1 MGVDL
6 SAAIPSG
13 SLVVIDSAPIIYFL
27 EDHRTLAPRFAPLF
41 ERASAGDI
49 DIAIAAITL
58 AEVLTGPLGAG
69 NEVLAE
75 TYRTALTQGQGW
87 SVVPET
93 EQIAV
98 NAARFRARY
107 RLKLPD
113 ALQVATVLAT
123 GAYAL
128 ITHDRDFRTVRD
140 VRVMG

>member
-27 EDHRTLAPRFAPLF
+27 EDHRRLAPRFAALF
-41 ERASAGDI
+41 ERAAAGDI
-49 DIAIAAITL
+49 GIAISAITL

-87 SVVPET
+87 SVVPIT

-128 ITHDRDFRTVRD
+128 ITHDREFRTVRD